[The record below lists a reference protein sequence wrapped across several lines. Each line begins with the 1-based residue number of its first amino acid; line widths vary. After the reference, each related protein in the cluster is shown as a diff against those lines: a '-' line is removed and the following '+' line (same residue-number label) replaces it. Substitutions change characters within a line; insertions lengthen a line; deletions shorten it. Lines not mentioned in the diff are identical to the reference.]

1 MNLHRLLLQRAADNK
16 PLRVGLIGAGK
27 FGTMFLAQARRT
39 PGIHVVAVA
48 DLDPV
53 RARESLARTGWEKE
67 RTSARSLDEAGK
79 RGTTCVSQ
87 DSAAVIAS
95 GAIDIAIDATGS
107 PAAGIRHALACCKHG
122 KHVVMVNVEADCLAG
137 PLLARRAREAGI
149 VYSLAYGD
157 QPALIC
163 EMVDWARAA
172 GFEVVAGGKGTRYL
186 PVYHDSTPDTV
197 WRHYGFSPEQVARGD
212 YNARMFNS
220 FLDGT
225 KSAIEMAAVSNATG
239 LTPAPDGLSFP
250 PCGVDD
256 LPRVLRPGAEGGE
269 LHHRGQVEVVSSLER
284 DGRAVARDLRWGV
297 YVTFA
302 ADSEYVK
309 RCFSE
314 YGLATD
320 ETGNYAA
327 IYKPYHL
334 IGLELGISVASVGLR
349 REPTGAPSGFRGDVV
364 AVAKRDL
371 KAGEILDG
379 EGGYTVWGRLMPAW
393 DSLACGGLPIGLA
406 HGARLARAINKGTIL
421 TWTDVAV
428 TDSESTRFR
437 REMESLFAQEF
448 GLTSQVSGLKLAA
461 PRVQT

>member
-1 MNLHRLLLQRAADNK
+1 MNLHRLLQQRASDGK
-16 PLRVGLIGAGK
+16 PLRVALIGAGK
-27 FGTMFLAQARRT
+27 FGSMFLAQARRT

-53 RARESLARTGWEKE
+53 RARESLDRTGWEKG
-67 RTSARSLDEAGK
+67 RYSARSPDEAGK
-79 RGTTCVSQ
+79 HGTTCVTE
-87 DSAAVIAS
+87 DSAGVIAS
-95 GAIDIAIDATGS
+95 GAVEILIDATGS

-137 PLLARRAREAGI
+137 PLLARRARESGI

-172 GFEVVAGGKGTRYL
+172 GFEVVAGGKGTKYL
-186 PVYHDSTPDTV
+186 PAYHESTPDTV
-197 WRHYGFSPEQVARGD
+197 WGHYGFSPEQVARGD
-212 YNARMFNS
+212 YNAQMFNS

-225 KSAIEMAAVSNATG
+225 KSAIEMAAVANATG
-239 LTPAPDGLSFP
+239 LMPAPEGLSFP
-250 PCGVDD
+250 PCGVDN
-256 LPRVLRPGAEGGE
+256 LPHVLKPAAEGGT

-284 DGRAVARDLRWGV
+284 DGRPVPRDLRWGV

-302 ADSEYVK
+302 GDSEYVT

-320 ETGNYAA
+320 ESGNYAA
-327 IYKPYHL
+327 MYKPYHL

-349 REPTGAPSGFRGDVV
+349 REPTGAPTGFRGDAA

-371 KAGEILDG
+371 KAGETLDG
-379 EGGYTVWGRLMPAW
+379 EGGHTVWGRLMPAR
-393 DSLACGGLPIGLA
+393 DSLACGALPIGLA
-406 HGARLARAINKGTIL
+406 HGVCLARAIDKGRVL
-421 TWTDVAV
+421 TWTDVVV
-428 TDSESTRFR
+428 TDGEIVRFR
-437 REMESLFAQEF
+437 REMEALY
-448 GLTSQVSGLKLAA
+448 AA
-461 PRVQT
+461 EWGIARLPAGTVA